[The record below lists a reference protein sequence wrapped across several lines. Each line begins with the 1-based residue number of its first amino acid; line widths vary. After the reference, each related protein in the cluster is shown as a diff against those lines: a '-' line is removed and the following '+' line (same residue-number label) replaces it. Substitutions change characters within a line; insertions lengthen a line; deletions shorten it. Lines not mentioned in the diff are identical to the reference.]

1 MSDFSNRLKT
11 LRTDR
16 HLTQEEVAIELG
28 VSRSTLGMYE
38 TGKREPD
45 FETLETIADF
55 FKVDMNYLIG
65 YSDEPHDWEKVGN
78 ELGIYPPK
86 DYVGSYEDFV
96 KHKVNEKQPEDTDT
110 LAAHF
115 DGNEYSKEELEEIRQ
130 FAEFV
135 KNRRK

>member
-45 FETLETIADF
+45 FETLATR
-55 FKVDMNYLIG
+55 MSHMIG
-65 YSDEPHDWEKVGN
+65 K
-78 ELGIYPPK
+78 
-86 DYVGSYEDFV
+86 
-96 KHKVNEKQPEDTDT
+96 
-110 LAAHF
+110 
-115 DGNEYSKEELEEIRQ
+115 R
-130 FAEFV
+130 
-135 KNRRK
+135 